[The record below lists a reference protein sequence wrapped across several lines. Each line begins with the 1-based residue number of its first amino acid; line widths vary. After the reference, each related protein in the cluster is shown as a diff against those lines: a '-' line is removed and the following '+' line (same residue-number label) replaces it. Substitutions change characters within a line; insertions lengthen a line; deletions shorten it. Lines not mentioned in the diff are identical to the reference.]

1 MLYSAKVDDVAKPV
15 SVQKE
20 KKPISEKR
28 AAALAKAQEARKSK
42 IEERKVSG
50 EPVPKRQRKIKEPA
64 APISPPPSAPSETSE
79 PPAPEIKTEPIAST
93 KPEIVEDKTP
103 VKMMSISDGQQ
114 IPADTVIDIG
124 SKSK

>member
-42 IEERKVSG
+42 IEERKVTG
-50 EPVPKRQRKIKEPA
+50 EPTPKRRRKVKEPVE
-64 APISPPPSAPSETSE
+64 PISPPPSAPSETSE
-79 PPAPEIKTEPIAST
+79 PPASEIKIEPVAT
-93 KPEIVEDKTP
+93 PEIVGGLQPRRINIEH
-103 VKMMSISDGQQ
+103 Q
-114 IPADTVIDIG
+114 IAWVSCFNFD
-124 SKSK
+124 S